1 MFPGSA
7 GELIREIRGIAQ
19 PRVLHPVRVSSG
31 RSRIEA
37 GQLER
42 SWLQPLR
49 FWHRTLRGCGPCG
62 PSIALSARKEPS
74 FLRLRAGF
82 FGSPLSLAIARAFP
96 CSRLSIFGAA
106 LFLGSTLKEDFHFPP
121 PESGVSPTIFATRG
135 AVRRFL
141 CFRQQVRPHIL

>member
-7 GELIREIRGIAQ
+7 GELIREIREIAQ
-19 PRVLHPVRVSSG
+19 PKVLHPVRVSFG

-62 PSIALSARKEPS
+62 PLIALSARKEPS

-96 CSRLSIFGAA
+96 CSR
-106 LFLGSTLKEDFHFPP
+106 
-121 PESGVSPTIFATRG
+121 
-135 AVRRFL
+135 
-141 CFRQQVRPHIL
+141 